1 MQKFKKVVYAFAS
14 AKSIIFPTTEAPE
27 FRHLLIA
34 TNARVRDAQLRPRAN
49 VHWRQQWRFAYTF
62 AWVNLAKLRLIS
74 QLQVK
79 IYICL
84 GWKRDEWSKWLQM
97 LSSRSFGTETRCISH
112 P

>member
-49 VHWRQQWRFAYTF
+49 VHWRQQWRFTYTF

-79 IYICL
+79 IHTLPWVETWRVIEVTKDVVVEIF
-84 GWKRDEWSKWLQM
+84 WHRNM
-97 LSSRSFGTETRCISH
+97 LY
-112 P
+112 